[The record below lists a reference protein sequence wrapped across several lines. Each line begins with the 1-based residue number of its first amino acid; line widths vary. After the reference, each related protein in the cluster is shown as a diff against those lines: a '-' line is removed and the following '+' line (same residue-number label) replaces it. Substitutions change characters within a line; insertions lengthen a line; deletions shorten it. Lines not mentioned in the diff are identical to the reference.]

1 MKNTDGKILVSKLRK
16 YGKHYVISGNDKYGP
31 YNDI

>member
-1 MKNTDGKILVSKLRK
+1 MKNTDGKTLSSIKID
-16 YGKHYVISGNDKYGP
+16 GKWYVISGNDKYGP